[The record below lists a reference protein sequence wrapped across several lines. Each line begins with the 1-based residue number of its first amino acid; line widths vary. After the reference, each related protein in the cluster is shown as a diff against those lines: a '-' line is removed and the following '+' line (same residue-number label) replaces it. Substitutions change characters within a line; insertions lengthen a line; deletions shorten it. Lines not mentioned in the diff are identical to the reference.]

1 MKRSLS
7 VICLI
12 LAIGVLP
19 LAAQPA
25 PAMPDW
31 NTWKFVMGEWIGD
44 GSGAPGEGTGGFTF
58 GPELGGRILVRHSR
72 AEYPATK
79 DRPAVN
85 HVDLLIIYQE
95 AGATKGSYWDNE
107 GHFIAYDASIGP
119 DGAITLVSPVVQG
132 APRFRFVYEPL
143 SDGGVGMRFEM
154 APPGKPDAF
163 QVYTKGT
170 AHKK

>member
-1 MKRSLS
+1 MKKIFSALGL
-7 VICLI
+7 CAA
-12 LAIGVLP
+12 LAAIP
-19 LAAQPA
+19 LAAQPS
-25 PAMPDW
+25 PPMPDW
-31 NTWKFVMGEWIGD
+31 TAWKFVLGEWVGD
-44 GSGAPGEGTGGFTF
+44 GSGAPGEGTGGFSF
-58 GPELGGRILVRHSR
+58 APDLGGQILVRHSH

-107 GHFIAYDASIGP
+107 GHFIAYEGSFGP
-119 DGAITLVSPVVQG
+119 NGSLILVSPAAAN

-143 SDGGVGMRFEM
+143 AGGRVGMRFEI
-154 APPGKPDAF
+154 APPGKPDEF
-163 QVYTKGT
+163 QTYTTGT